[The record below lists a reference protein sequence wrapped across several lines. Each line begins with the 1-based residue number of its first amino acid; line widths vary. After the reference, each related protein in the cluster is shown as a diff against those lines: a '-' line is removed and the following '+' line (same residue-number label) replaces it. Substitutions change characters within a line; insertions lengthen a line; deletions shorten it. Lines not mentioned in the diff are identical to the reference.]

1 MPMRRM
7 HARRNHGVIEVIN
20 EALGLEADRLT
31 IMQMALRAVIVYV
44 VALLFVRMGDKRFL
58 GKNTA
63 FDVAVGI
70 MFGSVMSRAITNASD
85 FLPIVVAG
93 GVMLGLHW
101 AIAVVAF
108 RSDEVGVLV
117 KGSERRLVE
126 DGEIRW
132 HEMAAAHIGERDLLG
147 ALRQSGVED
156 VGRVSSAYLERSG
169 DVSVIERSDAPRVL
183 DIEVADGVQTV
194 RIVV

>member
-1 MPMRRM
+1 M
-7 HARRNHGVIEVIN
+7 VELIN
-20 EALGLEADRLT
+20 EALGLEADRLN
-31 IMQMALRAVIVYV
+31 IVQMALRSVIVYA
-44 VALLFVRMGDKRFL
+44 VALAFVRLGDKRFL

-70 MFGSVMSRAITNASD
+70 MFGSVMSRAITSAQD
-85 FLPIVVAG
+85 FLPIIVAG
-93 GVMLGLHW
+93 GVMLALHW
-101 AIAVVAF
+101 AMAVVAF
-108 RSDEVGVLV
+108 RSDVVGVLV

-132 HEMAAAHIGERDLLG
+132 DEMAGAHIGERDLLG

-156 VGRVSSAYLERSG
+156 VGRVTSAYLERSG

-183 DIEVADGVQTV
+183 DVQVVDGVQTV